1 MLNVWQ
7 GASSSREPRGGSLM
21 AHRQPHT
28 QRQQMTQ
35 RCTICMLFQSMGRGQ
50 YRSSYDREM
59 YLHHLQTAHG
69 VKLSEDQGEGTR
81 AKGAVLKA

>member
-1 MLNVWQ
+1 MTHHP
-7 GASSSREPRGGSLM
+7 PRS
-21 AHRQPHT
+21 
-28 QRQQMTQ
+28 QRQQTQQ

-69 VKLSEDQGEGTR
+69 VVLSDNKESGAKTERRR
-81 AKGAVLKA
+81 A

>member
-1 MLNVWQ
+1 MT
-7 GASSSREPRGGSLM
+7 
-21 AHRQPHT
+21 HRQHHG
-28 QRQQMTQ
+28 QRQQTQQ

-69 VKLSEDQGEGTR
+69 VKILDGRADQGQDNGD
-81 AKGAVLKA
+81 VLKR

>member
-1 MLNVWQ
+1 MV
-7 GASSSREPRGGSLM
+7 
-21 AHRQPHT
+21 HRQPHG
-28 QRQQMTQ
+28 QRQQTTQ

-69 VKLSEDQGEGTR
+69 VRLSDDPGDHAR
-81 AKGAVLKA
+81 AKGDVLKE

>member
-1 MLNVWQ
+1 
-7 GASSSREPRGGSLM
+7 M
-21 AHRQPHT
+21 AHHQPHG
-28 QRQQMTQ
+28 QHQQTTQ

-69 VKLSEDQGEGTR
+69 VKLSDDQGNQGR
-81 AKGAVLKA
+81 RKGDVLKE

>member
-1 MLNVWQ
+1 MTHHL
-7 GASSSREPRGGSLM
+7 PRG
-21 AHRQPHT
+21 
-28 QRQQMTQ
+28 QRQQTQQ

-69 VKLSEDQGEGTR
+69 VRLSDEQGNQGG
-81 AKGAVLKA
+81 AKGGVLKE

>member
-1 MLNVWQ
+1 MT
-7 GASSSREPRGGSLM
+7 
-21 AHRQPHT
+21 HHQPHG
-28 QRQQMTQ
+28 QRQEATQ

-69 VKLSEDQGEGTR
+69 VKLTDQGNQPQT
-81 AKGAVLKA
+81 KGDVLKE